1 RAAPRLAASAS
12 SALWPRLL
20 KGVALALLGL
30 GVVTAAVGGWAYR
43 AADDRPAD
51 PRPAEPPA
59 PEKEPP
65 AGTVLEDR
73 LGDPLPEGALVRFGS
88 TRFNHPGG
96 INGAALAPDGK
107 VLATE
112 SGDCLRLIDTTTGR
126 VRLTLP
132 SSQIPVGYNN
142 GQRVLAFSPDGKSL

>member
-1 RAAPRLAASAS
+1 AR
-12 SALWPRLL
+12 
-20 KGVALALLGL
+20 
-30 GVVTAAVGGWAYR
+30 VGGGASG
-43 AADDRPAD
+43 APPDR
-51 PRPAEPPA
+51 PPA
-59 PEKEPP
+59 PPRAGPPARKKGPP

-142 GQRVLAFSPDGKSL
+142 G